1 MIIKT
6 FISVVFTLIWVFK
19 PTVLLPQ
26 PGLER
31 SQAGGRTRIR
41 AQRDVACRHDEEYP
55 YGNIC
60 CLNCPAGTH
69 VISSCT
75 TAGEKGG
82 CESCDSGTYTEHS
95 NGLKQCL
102 KCTKCRSDQETVVE
116 CTSTQDTKCQCKLG
130 SFCHPEQACEVC
142 KKCSRC
148 KEGEV
153 EEEKCTP
160 TNNTVCK
167 KDSRD
172 FSDSSTLKG
181 CQRNPCDMT
190 KVDDN
195 QSLEETQ
202 NRENQRMDLSQLPL
216 LLQPSQQVVSAKS
229 SLPHE
234 EDEDKGL
241 GDSLANTASNSQSSL
256 SVQPPTLFHTSSP
269 KHSPTIPRQSNTR
282 EDEPFPE
289 LVAVNGEHSLRRT
302 FEYFEEVDV
311 DYHKRFFRLLGISDN
326 VIKSKD
332 NLLHE
337 DRIHELLNIWMEK
350 VGKEASINELLRA
363 LLNLNQRLTAENVMA
378 KAVEN
383 GYYSCKKE

>member
-172 FSDSSTLKG
+172 FSDSSTLKAVSVSVVALLLLVVVGVVLWKLGLFRATG

-190 KVDDN
+190 KV
-195 QSLEETQ
+195 
-202 NRENQRMDLSQLPL
+202 
-216 LLQPSQQVVSAKS
+216 
-229 SLPHE
+229 
-234 EDEDKGL
+234 
-241 GDSLANTASNSQSSL
+241 
-256 SVQPPTLFHTSSP
+256 
-269 KHSPTIPRQSNTR
+269 